1 MLHNHEER
9 LFTSLWNMPLCKTSL
24 QEYTFEEDNPLI
36 DHPNPFEEGLKKLK
50 EGDLISAILLFE
62 AEVWV
67 LPLLTSWY
75 SFNSLPPKIW
85 LLILPSSCL
94 TFPCNLVMRMWCL
107 IRIKTSNGYVW
118 VLSSPV
124 CWIMY
129 EYYREKFHVNHLGE
143 LKG

>member
-1 MLHNHEER
+1 
-9 LFTSLWNMPLCKTSL
+9 MPLCKTSL

-85 LLILPSSCL
+85 
-94 TFPCNLVMRMWCL
+94 
-107 IRIKTSNGYVW
+107 
-118 VLSSPV
+118 
-124 CWIMY
+124 
-129 EYYREKFHVNHLGE
+129 
-143 LKG
+143 